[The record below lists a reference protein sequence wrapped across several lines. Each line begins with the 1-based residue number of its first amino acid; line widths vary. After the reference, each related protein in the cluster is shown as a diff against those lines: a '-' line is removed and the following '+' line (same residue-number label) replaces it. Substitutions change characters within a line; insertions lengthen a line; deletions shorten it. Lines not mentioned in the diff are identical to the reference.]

1 MIKASDFVIA
11 GNEFLKGEVLPFN
24 PNVEVIPTAI
34 DQDRY
39 PFKDYSPPEGEG
51 DPRMDRGSWI
61 DSLSRKDEA
70 HL

>member
-11 GNEFLKGEVLPFN
+11 GNEFLKGEVFPFN

-39 PFKDYSPPEGEG
+39 PLKDYRAEKERVTLGWIG
-51 DPRMDRGSWI
+51 DHGSI
-61 DSLSRKDEA
+61 HYLEKMKTDL
-70 HL
+70 

>member
-11 GNEFLKGEVLPFN
+11 GNEFLKEEVLPLN

-39 PFKDYSPPEGEG
+39 PLKDYPPPEEEG
-51 DPRMDRGSWI
+51 DPWLDRGSWI
-61 DSLSRKDEA
+61 DSLPRKDEA